1 MRSSRTTPRLADV
14 ANAAGVSI
22 ATASRAM
29 AGATG
34 VSEGVADRVR
44 RTAEQLG
51 YVANVH
57 ARSLAGG
64 SSTTV
69 GLVVHEIGDPY
80 FSEIASGVLDLASGR
95 GLTVQICHTGRDPES
110 ELRQIRS
117 LVAHRVGALV
127 IAGSGFVDASLEA
140 TARAELEQYAAAG
153 GRVAVIGRHHLRADA
168 VLPDNLEGARSVT
181 SHLLGLG
188 HTAIAVA
195 AGSRTLTTVADR
207 LAGVQAALGD
217 AGLDPGAVPVV
228 EAPFTRDGGRECA
241 SRILAEHPATTA
253 ILALNDDMAIGCLT
267 QLRRDGVSVPGRVS
281 VTGFDD
287 VAVAGDLA
295 PGLTTVRLPMAEM
308 GRRALEL
315 ALREPGKRPRRS
327 PVGAE
332 LVVRDSTGPVGSFVV
347 DATTGAVAAAGRRT

>member
-1 MRSSRTTPRLADV
+1 MRSSGGSPRLSDV
-14 ANAAGVSI
+14 AEAAGVSI

-29 AGATG
+29 AGTNG
-34 VSEGVADRVR
+34 VSAAVADRVR
-44 RTAEQLG
+44 ETAQQLG

-80 FSEIASGVLDLASGR
+80 FSEIASGVLDLARQR
-95 GLTVQICHTGRDPES
+95 GLTVQICHTGRDPEV
-110 ELRQIRS
+110 ELTQIRT
-117 LVAHRVGALV
+117 LIAHRVSAIV
-127 IAGSGFVDASLEA
+127 VAGSGFVDPVLER
-140 TARAELEQYAAAG
+140 TARGELEQFSAAG
-153 GRVAVIGRHHLRADA
+153 GRVTVIGRHHLRADA
-168 VLPDNLEGARSVT
+168 VLPDNLEGARAVT
-181 SHLLGLG
+181 RHVLGLG
-188 HTAIAVA
+188 HSALAVA

-207 LAGVQAALGD
+207 LAGVHAALAESGI
-217 AGLDPGAVPVV
+217 DPAAVPVV
-228 EAPFTRDGGRECA
+228 EAPFTRDGGRQCA
-241 SRILAEHPATTA
+241 TRILAEHPATTA

-267 QLRRDGVSVPGRVS
+267 QLRRDGVAVPDRVS

-315 ALREPGKRPRRS
+315 ALREPGKRPRRAA
-327 PVGAE
+327 VGAE
-332 LVVRDSTGPVGSFVV
+332 LVVRDSTGPVGAFVV
-347 DATTGAVAAAGRRT
+347 DAASGA